1 MALIAETSSGFVEAF
16 FACQYAR
23 LSRRPVGDSN
33 GRRSAGFLSAKLQGL
48 LASCQPAAIITG
60 DEWLPLVNAATHN
73 NPELHVLSHTWFKAL
88 PEADVALQRPVPN
101 DIAYLQY
108 TSGSTR
114 FPRGVIITHREVMA
128 NLRAISHDGIKLRP
142 GDRCVSWLPFYH
154 DMGLVGFLLTPVA
167 TQLSVDYLRTQDFA
181 MRPLQWL
188 KLISKNRGTVSV
200 APPFG
205 YELCQRRVNEKDL
218 AELDLS
224 CWRVAGIGA
233 EPISAE
239 QLHQFAECFRQVNF
253 DDKTFFAAV
262 LRTGRNALAV
272 SFSDEA
278 SGVVVNEVDRDILE
292 YQGKAVAPGAETRA
306 VSTFVNCGKA
316 LPEHGIEIRNEAGI
330 PVAERVVGHICIS
343 GPSLMSGYFGDQV
356 SQDEIA
362 ATGWLDT
369 GDLGYLLDGYLYVTG
384 RIKDL
389 IIIRGRNIWPQYIEY
404 IAEQEPEIHSGDAIA
419 FVTAQEKIILQI
431 QCRISVKNVA
441 AAYPRAGSTDPKRIW
456 RNSGYRSVAAPQ
468 YSPNVLRQACPC
480 GSEKTLSE
488 GLCCKPSCAGI
499 PGMNQTVAVTG
510 ATGFI
515 GKYIIDNLL
524 ARGFHVRAL
533 TRTARAHV
541 NDNLTW
547 VRGSLEDTHSLSE
560 LVAGASA
567 VVHCAGQVRGHK
579 EEIFTRCNVDGSLR
593 LMQAAKRA
601 VFANVFCL
609 SLRWRRAIPNS
620 PGTQIPN
627 TSPNN
632 G

>member
-1 MALIAETSSGFVEAF
+1 
-16 FACQYAR
+16 
-23 LSRRPVGDSN
+23 
-33 GRRSAGFLSAKLQGL
+33 
-48 LASCQPAAIITG
+48 
-60 DEWLPLVNAATHN
+60 
-73 NPELHVLSHTWFKAL
+73 
-88 PEADVALQRPVPN
+88 
-101 DIAYLQY
+101 
-108 TSGSTR
+108 
-114 FPRGVIITHREVMA
+114 
-128 NLRAISHDGIKLRP
+128 
-142 GDRCVSWLPFYH
+142 
-154 DMGLVGFLLTPVA
+154 
-167 TQLSVDYLRTQDFA
+167 

-253 DDKTFFAAV
+253 DDKTFMPCYGLAE
-262 LRTGRNALAV
+262 NALAV

-343 GPSLMSGYFGDQV
+343 GPSLMSGYFGDQI

-389 IIIRGRNIWPQYIEY
+389 IIIRGRNIWPQDIEY

-419 FVTAQEKIILQI
+419 FVTAQEKSF
-431 QCRISVKNVA
+431 CRSSVGSAMKNVA
-441 AAYPRAGSTDPKRIW
+441 GSLSTRWQHGSKANLALPRISICCRPTVFPEHPPASLPVRKR
-456 RNSGYRSVAAPQ
+456 
-468 YSPNVLRQACPC
+468 
-480 GSEKTLSE
+480 KTLSE
-488 GLCCKPSCAGI
+488 GLCCQSSCAGV

-560 LVAGASA
+560 LVTGASA

-593 LMQAAKRA
+593 LMQAAKESGFCQRFLFISSLAARHPELSWYANSKHVAEQQLTAMADAITLGVFRPTA
-601 VFANVFCL
+601 VYGPGDKELKPLFDWMLRGLLPRLGTPETQLSFLHVTDFAQAVGQWLSAETVQTQTYELCDGVAGGYDWQRVQQLVADVRCGSVRMVGIPLPLLTCL
-609 SLRWRRAIPNS
+609 ADISTALSRLAGKEPMLTRSKIRELTHADWSASNNRISEDINWFPGISLEHALR
-620 PGTQIPN
+620 
-627 TSPNN
+627 N
-632 G
+632 GLF